1 MYTDHHVL
9 VTSILKDLRFSLG
22 NIKQFF
28 MWMKLQMLP
37 KKKKKPTQYIF
48 INSIKKMQVKSGDL
62 YVVKL
67 QYVSFCIL

>member
-28 MWMKLQMLP
+28 MWMKLQMLQ
-37 KKKKKPTQYIF
+37 KKTQTTQYIF